1 MASIVVNG
9 HGKAIVVETGM
20 DTKVGKIANMMIEDE
35 APQTPIQKKLGQVGK
50 VLGMVCLAICFIIF
64 VIGII
69 KKIDPIEMFMT
80 SVGLAVAAIPEG
92 LPAIVTIMLSIGVT
106 KMARKNSIIRKLPA
120 VETLGSSSVIC
131 SDKTGTLTQNKMKV
145 VEINSKDVNLT
156 TELACMCTDCDILY
170 QDGKIEARGEPTEV
184 AIVNEGLASQKDKN
198 QLYRAMPRMNE
209 IPFDS
214 NRKMMTTIHRIGNRY
229 RIITKGAPDVLLE
242 RCHHS
247 SITEKTQIQKENEK
261 MAKKALRV
269 IAVAYKDVDFL
280 PQKIDTNTIEN
291 NLNFVRTNWYDR
303 STKRRRKRSS

>member
-9 HGKAIVVETGM
+9 HGKAIVTQTGM
-20 DTKVGKIANMMIEDE
+20 DTKVGKIANMIIQDQ

-50 VLGMVCLAICFIIF
+50 ILGMVCLAICFIIF
-64 VIGII
+64 VIGLI
-69 KKIDPIEMFMT
+69 KNIDPIEMFMT

-106 KMARKNSIIRKLPA
+106 KMAKQNSIIRKLPA

-145 VEINSKDVNLT
+145 VEINSKDINLV
-156 TELACMCTDCDILY
+156 TEFACMCTDCDITY
-170 QDGKIEARGEPTEV
+170 KEGKVEVQGEPTEV
-184 AIVNEGLASQKDKN
+184 AIVNQALENNKN
-198 QLYRAMPRMNE
+198 KNELYRTMPRVNE

-214 NRKMMTTIHRIGNRY
+214 SRKMMTTIHKIGNKY

-242 RCHHS
+242 KCQKQ
-247 SITEKTQIQKENEK
+247 IGIGLGQTTILEKYNIQKENEK

-269 IAVAYKDVDFL
+269 IAVAYKDLDFL
-280 PQKIDTNTIEN
+280 PQKIDTSNIEN
-291 NLNFVRTNWYDR
+291 NLIFVRTNWHD
-303 STKRRRKRSS
+303 